1 MAGSLTKG
9 EQNAAAIG
17 DLTAAGVI
25 TGLTDANTF
34 MNLFTATKITA
45 GSATFNATSTDDT
58 LAHGLGAAPD
68 FVILQS
74 AGEAAGRELTWSSDT
89 TTLTVTRATT
99 VAAEA
104 WSYIIGILV

>member
-1 MAGSLTKG
+1 MPQTLGG
-9 EQNAAAIG
+9 QNAKNLG
-17 DLTAAGVI
+17 DLFQ
-25 TGLTDANTF
+25 LDKF
-34 MNLFTATKITA
+34 TA
-45 GSATFNATSTDDT
+45 GSATFNATSVADT

-99 VAAEA
+99 VGAEV
-104 WSYIIGILV
+104 WSYFIGILT